1 MRRWTAGEVEEMAVA
16 AVARLRALA
25 VDGVAPT
32 KPVYDAQRG
41 SGAPSSAVLF
51 RHGVKWQELLRR
63 AGLSGALR
71 GYNTPAAVAKRN
83 GDRLAPGVPNA
94 VEMEIRAAFERGD
107 HVPAVRREWPL
118 FAIPTRLEVREWP
131 LADGSGVMRV
141 TRAYAS
147 LR

>member
-1 MRRWTAGEVEEMAVA
+1 MRRLTAEEIEEYVA
-16 AVARLRALA
+16 AAVRRVVELA

-32 KPVYDAQRG
+32 QPAYNAQRG
-41 SGAPSSAVLF
+41 AAPSSAVLF
-51 RHGVKWQELLRR
+51 RHGVAWQEVLRR
-63 AGLSGALR
+63 AGLKGALR

-94 VEMEIRAAFERGD
+94 VEAEIRAAFERGD

-131 LADGSGVMRV
+131 LADGSGVVRV

>member
-94 VEMEIRAAFERGD
+94 VEMEIRAAFERGIMC
-107 HVPAVRREWPL
+107 RRCG
-118 FAIPTRLEVREWP
+118 
-131 LADGSGVMRV
+131 GSGRC
-141 TRAYAS
+141 
-147 LR
+147 LRFRRGWRCGSGRWRMGAG